1 MIRSQRPADGGSIR
15 SARHRVSS
23 SPADPVSAALG
34 LADAGGQPFGEL
46 AAVLGAALPE
56 PEVAADLRPVV
67 LGRVPGPLIET
78 KVGGGDAG
86 LPGDELHRVVG
97 QLRPPARE
105 PAGACVELQQQREP
119 QPGRP
124 ALPGGQLP
132 LIVEQRPVLDQL
144 VQVHPHHRA
153 FVIRGRR

>member
-15 SARHRVSS
+15 SARHRASS

-34 LADAGGQPFGEL
+34 LADAGGQPVGEL

-67 LGRVPGPLIET
+67 LERVPGPLIET

-97 QLRPPARE
+97 QLRE
-105 PAGACVELQQQREP
+105 PRWR
-119 QPGRP
+119 PGRAALSP
-124 ALPGGQLP
+124 A
-132 LIVEQRPVLDQL
+132 
-144 VQVHPHHRA
+144 A
-153 FVIRGRR
+153 

>member
-15 SARHRVSS
+15 SARHRASS

-56 PEVAADLRPVV
+56 PEVAAALRPVV
-67 LGRVPGPLIET
+67 LERVPAPLIET
-78 KVGGGDAG
+78 KVGGGDAD

-105 PAGACVELQQQREP
+105 PAVPGAVPDAAQGPAQVEAGGHP
-119 QPGRP
+119 QGCFHLGDSRIRLLFWVVKGR
-124 ALPGGQLP
+124 
-132 LIVEQRPVLDQL
+132 
-144 VQVHPHHRA
+144 
-153 FVIRGRR
+153 